1 MTALPGEIEFKGT
14 REVIL
19 AVLLTG
25 AAWPWGGGICRVR
38 KGFRGFGCTGKS
50 GQMSTLV
57 AAFSW
62 RRREEVNEAA
72 KMLSLC
78 LLHGRQPSPSEDL
91 LHLDREYE
99 QALANCT

>member
-1 MTALPGEIEFKGT
+1 MTVLPGEVEFKGT
-14 REVIL
+14 GEVIL

-25 AAWPWGGGICRVR
+25 AAQPWGRICRVR

-50 GQMSTLV
+50 AQMSVLV
-57 AAFSW
+57 VAFSW
-62 RRREEVNEAA
+62 RRRVEVSEAA
-72 KMLSLC
+72 KMLTLC